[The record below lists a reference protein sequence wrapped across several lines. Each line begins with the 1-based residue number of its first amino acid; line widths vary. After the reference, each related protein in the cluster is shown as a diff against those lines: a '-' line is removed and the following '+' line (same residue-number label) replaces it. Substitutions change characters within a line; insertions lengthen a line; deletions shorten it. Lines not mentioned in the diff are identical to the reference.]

1 MPYITQV
8 AIGKLQRLSVFGDD
22 YPTLDGT
29 GVRDYIHVLDLAHGH
44 ILALKKL
51 MSGSGLVI
59 YNLGTGK
66 GYSVLDMV
74 KAFEK
79 ASGRKVPYV
88 IAPRRAGDIAEC
100 YASTTLAKQ
109 ELGFECKY
117 DLNDMCEDSWR
128 WQSQNP
134 NGYGE

>member
-8 AIGKLQRLSVFGDD
+8 AIGKLKQLSVFGND
-22 YPTLDGT
+22 YPTPDGT
-29 GVRDYIHVLDLAHGH
+29 GVRDYIHVVDLARGH
-44 ILALKKL
+44 IMALKKL
-51 MSGSGLVI
+51 ETNSGLVT

-88 IAPRRAGDIAEC
+88 IAPRRSGDIAEC
-100 YASTTLAKQ
+100 YADVSKAKK
-109 ELGFECKY
+109 ELGFQAKY
-117 DLNDMCEDSWR
+117 DIQDMVRDSY
-128 WQSQNP
+128 QFYKKNK
-134 NGYGE
+134 